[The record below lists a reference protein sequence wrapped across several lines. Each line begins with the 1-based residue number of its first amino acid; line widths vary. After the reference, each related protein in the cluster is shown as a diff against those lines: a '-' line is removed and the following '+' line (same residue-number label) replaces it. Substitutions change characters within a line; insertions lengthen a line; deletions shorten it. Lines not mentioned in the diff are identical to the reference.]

1 MAQQTIGVGSV
12 ADDNTGDTIRDA
24 FVKVNANFTE
34 LYTDDAGDVN
44 SVTAGTGLTGTA
56 TTGALTINAIGGDG
70 ITANADELEVSV
82 DGSTIELS
90 ATNGS
95 GAVRI
100 KDLGV
105 STAKLAADAVDGTKI
120 ADDSINSEHYV
131 DGSIDTAHLA
141 DNQITYDK
149 LGIEFTESVALS
161 SATAIAVNT
170 SLGDVFTF
178 TAGHSATLNFTDVG
192 IGDIK
197 TFVIT
202 GGGGSYTLTLGT
214 INGSSGTYNAL
225 STTAYSD
232 TGSAKNL
239 VQIKFVSTSEAWYQI
254 SQIAS

>member
-1 MAQQTIGVGSV
+1 MAQQTIGVGSQ

-24 FVKVNANFTE
+24 FIKVNANFTE

-90 ATNGS
+90 ATDGS
-95 GAVRI
+95 GTVRI

-131 DGSIDTAHLA
+131 DGSIDTAHIA
-141 DNQITYDK
+141 DNQITHDK
-149 LGIEFTESVALS
+149 IENRY
-161 SATAIAVNT
+161 TAINAICT
-170 SLGDVFTF
+170 
-178 TAGHSATLNFTDVG
+178 
-192 IGDIK
+192 
-197 TFVIT
+197 
-202 GGGGSYTLTLGT
+202 
-214 INGSSGTYNAL
+214 SSGAF
-225 STTAYSD
+225 D
-232 TGSAKNL
+232 IDFSAG
-239 VQIKFVSTSEAWYQI
+239 
-254 SQIAS
+254 